1 MTTIGDTSSRLRMVF
16 TQVLRISDDVP
27 DENISMETQPAWDSM
42 AHINL
47 ILAIEQ
53 EFRIALTPEEA
64 SEAITLDGFREIIG
78 RKQKEGQGG

>member
-1 MTTIGDTSSRLRMVF
+1 MSAVGDTSSRLRVIF

-27 DENISMETQPAWDSM
+27 DENISMETQLTWDSM

-53 EFRIALTPEEA
+53 EFRIALTLEEA
-64 SEAITLDGFREIIG
+64 SEAITFDGFREIIG
-78 RKQKEGQGG
+78 RKL

>member
-1 MTTIGDTSSRLRMVF
+1 MTTMGDTSSRLRMVF
-16 TQVLRISDDVP
+16 IQVLRISDDVP
-27 DENISMETQPAWDSM
+27 DENISMETQFAWDSM

>member
-16 TQVLRISDDVP
+16 TQVLRVSDDVP
-27 DENISMETQPAWDSM
+27 DENISMEIQSAWDSM

>member
-1 MTTIGDTSSRLRMVF
+1 MEGTLTTTGDTSSRLRMVF
-16 TQVLRISDDVP
+16 AQVLGISGDVP
-27 DENISMETQPAWDSM
+27 DENISMETRLDWDSM

-64 SEAITLDGFREIIG
+64 SEAITFDGFREIIG
-78 RKQKEGQGG
+78 RKL